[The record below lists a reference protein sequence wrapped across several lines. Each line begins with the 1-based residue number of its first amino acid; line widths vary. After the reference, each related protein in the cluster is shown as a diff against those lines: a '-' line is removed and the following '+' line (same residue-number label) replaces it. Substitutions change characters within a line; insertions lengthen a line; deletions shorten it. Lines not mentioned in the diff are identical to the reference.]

1 MDNIPGFIYWLVIT
15 KASGAMN
22 YSSKHIVGIILLSIL
37 TLQCDLFPK
46 DHLEN
51 PNQIS
56 DTQADPDLL
65 LNNIQIDFKD
75 AYRSAAHIG
84 ALNTRMK
91 PMFGETFDHAFI
103 PRNFNGIYETSY
115 TKVLIDA
122 NHLLDIAEQRGMYF
136 HAGMAKVLKAY
147 TLIMM
152 VDLFGDLPYSEA
164 IMGGKILNPSLDP
177 GKEIYEEAIELL
189 KQAKVDLANSKRTA
203 MPQNALYFSG
213 LSKDEKEDS
222 WIRTANTILLKA
234 YLNMGHLQEINELIA
249 ENRFINSP
257 EFDFI
262 FRYST
267 QSTNP
272 DSRHPDFV
280 NNYREFASELLAVN
294 YMNMLVNNKSEHF
307 IRDPRTRYYFYRK
320 RVMDIFPHDNPCWE
334 IVGQPPAHFDVGDPW
349 CFIENGEGYYGR
361 DFLNPDHP
369 PTHSDIY
376 TTYGVYSAGGLFDA
390 AQGLIPDTD
399 MGYQGAGFEPIL
411 MSSFTHFM
419 LAEAALKLGTEGDSW
434 NYLETAIRQS
444 METVRDFGA
453 DQAEELF
460 GEITDEQIED
470 YVSVVYNRWNDPEY
484 DKIRAIS
491 MEYYLALWPN
501 GYEAYNMM
509 RRTGHPN
516 RLDNLQPAA
525 TANPGSWYYSL
536 YYPENMVN
544 RNKNVDQKTRDERV
558 FWNQDATHNFDF

>member
-1 MDNIPGFIYWLVIT
+1 
-15 KASGAMN
+15 MN
-22 YSSKHIVGIILLSIL
+22 YSSKHIIGIILLSIL

-46 DHLEN
+46 EHLEN

-56 DTQADPDLL
+56 DSLADPDFL

-91 PMFGETFDHAFI
+91 PMYGQVFDHVYS

-115 TKVLIDA
+115 SKVLIDA
-122 NHLLDIAEQRGMYF
+122 NILLDIAEQNGKYF

-147 TLIMM
+147 TLLMM

-164 IMGGKILNPSLDP
+164 LMGGKILSPSLDP
-177 GKEIYEEAIELL
+177 GQEIYEEAIEML
-189 KQAKVDLANSKRTA
+189 KQAKIDLVNSSRVA
-203 MPQNALYFSG
+203 MPQNDLYYSG
-213 LSKDEKEDS
+213 QSIEEQEDS
-222 WIRTANTILLKA
+222 WIRAANTILLKA
-234 YLNMGHLQEINELIA
+234 YLNMGLQQEINELIA
-249 ENRFINSP
+249 ENRFIDSP
-257 EFDFI
+257 EYDFI

-267 QSTNP
+267 HSTNP

-280 NNYREFASELLAVN
+280 NNYRDYPSQLMAVN
-294 YMNMLVNNKSEHF
+294 YMNMLINNKSDH
-307 IRDPRTRYYFYRK
+307 IHRDPRTRYYFYRN
-320 RVMDIFPHDNPCWE
+320 RIVDFFPPDNPCWE
-334 IVGQPPAHFDVGDPW
+334 IVGHPPAHFEAGDPW

-369 PTHSDIY
+369 PIHSNIY
-376 TTYGVYSAGGLFDA
+376 TTYGVYPAGGLFDA
-390 AQGLIPDTD
+390 AQGITPDTD

-419 LAEAALKLGTEGDSW
+419 LAEAAVRLGAEGDGW

-444 METVRDFGA
+444 IETVRDFGA
-453 DQAEELF
+453 DQAEDLI

-470 YVSVVYNRWNDPEY
+470 YIAVVYNWWNDPDY
-484 DKIRAIS
+484 DKIRTIS

-536 YYPENMVN
+536 YYPANMVE
-544 RNKNVDQKTRDERV
+544 RNQNVEQKSRDQRV
-558 FWNQDATHNFDF
+558 FWNQDAIYSFDF